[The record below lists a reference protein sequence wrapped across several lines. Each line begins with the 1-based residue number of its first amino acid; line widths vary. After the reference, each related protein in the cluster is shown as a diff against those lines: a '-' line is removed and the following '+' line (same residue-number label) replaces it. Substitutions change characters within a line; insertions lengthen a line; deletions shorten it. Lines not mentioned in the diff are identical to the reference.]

1 MPLSSAAS
9 VSIAGAQSVSLAQGK
24 ATFPFGLSR
33 SVSLADGTGAGK
45 ADRVWTA
52 TRTLAASASEDLDL
66 AGVLTDAFGATVSF
80 AKIKALM
87 VSAAPGNVN
96 NVIVG
101 GASSNGFI
109 TWVGGA
115 THTVTVRPG
124 GALALMAGDADAT
137 GYAVTAATGDLLKIA
152 NSGSGTSVTYSIA
165 IIGTSA

>member
-1 MPLSSAAS
+1 MTLSSAAS
-9 VSIAGAQSVSLAQGK
+9 VSVAGAQSVSLPQGK
-24 ATFPFGLSR
+24 ATYPFGLSR
-33 SVSLADGTGAGK
+33 SVSLVDGTGAGK

-66 AGVLTDAFGATVSF
+66 AGTLVDAFGATVSF

-87 VSAAPGNVN
+87 VSAAAGNTN
-96 NVIVG
+96 NVVIG

-109 TWVGGA
+109 TWVGAA
-115 THTVTVRPG
+115 THTVIVRPG
-124 GALALMAGDADAT
+124 GALALLTGEADAN

-152 NSGSGTSVTYSIA
+152 NSGSGTPVTYSIA